1 LAGAST
7 ILDPLETRE
16 VQMKSATVKTGAALK
31 NRLGAF
37 GLAAAISVGIVA
49 YGQGLWG
56 PLVLANMRFRPEIPW
71 AAPTMAILLAGL
83 IAYLSGRGWPRATST
98 TRRRLLRW
106 NAMPASTFFLAVG
119 AGVLGLAAFGGLWIT
134 AADFVH
140 IPAGIQPK
148 MTGIPLPTAISFLI
162 MGALAAPLSE
172 EAAFR
177 GYAMGI
183 LEKAWGHAPA
193 AIIGSSVLFA
203 AVHFLQGIDP
213 VKLSLYFAA
222 GLLFAVIGYLT
233 NSLYAVMVVH
243 SLGDVLGFTVLWPH
257 DQAAHGMGLH
267 DPLFVP
273 ALAALVVFTP
283 LAILAFRKLD
293 AVGRPLRTPAATARA
308 LGALPI
314 AA

>member
-1 LAGAST
+1 MQA
-7 ILDPLETRE
+7 
-16 VQMKSATVKTGAALK
+16 ATLKTGLK
-31 NRLGAF
+31 AF
-37 GLAAAISVGIVA
+37 GLAAAISVAIVA
-49 YGQGLWG
+49 YGQGLWQ
-56 PLVLANMRFRPEIPW
+56 PLVMANIGFHPELPW
-71 AAPTMAILLAGL
+71 AAPVMAILLAGL
-83 IAYLSGRGWPRATST
+83 IAYLSGRGWPRGTSA

-106 NAMPASTFFLAVG
+106 NSMPLSTFFLAVG
-119 AGVLGLAAFGGLWIT
+119 AGALGLAAFGGLWIA
-134 AADFVH
+134 AADLVH
-140 IPAGIQPK
+140 IPAGVQPK
-148 MTGIPLPTAISFLI
+148 MTGVPLPTAISFLV

-193 AIIGSSVLFA
+193 AIVGSSVLFA
-203 AVHFLQGIDP
+203 AVHFLQGIDA

-222 GLLFAVIGYLT
+222 GLLFAVVGYLT

-257 DQAAHGMGLH
+257 DQAHHAMGFA

-273 ALAALVVFTP
+273 ALIALAVFTP
-283 LAILAFRKLD
+283 LSILAFRRL
-293 AVGRPLRTPAATARA
+293 AVVARDLRIPAAGVPAQA
-308 LGALPI
+308 LGALAI